1 MSEQNEQKTP
11 EPGEDEIVDAA
22 EAEMPEA
29 AEQEAVSDDYI
40 DGGALDGTIT
50 EIDRIAELEEELGK
64 MKDQAMRALAE
75 AENTRRRS
83 QLEIQ
88 TKLKYANADLARD
101 LLAVADNLTRTL
113 EAVDPDARKGSEALE
128 NLCVG
133 VEMTQ
138 KQLHDAFA
146 KAGVTVIDA
155 LNQRFDHNYHQAMF
169 EIPNPEVAS
178 GTVLQEMQKGYLIHD
193 RLLRPAMVGVA
204 KGGPKPEAP
213 ASSDGEEAL
222 TKAQVDAAYNQDDEG
237 SGGTIDTET

>member
-1 MSEQNEQKTP
+1 MSEQNEPNTP
-11 EPGEDEIVDAA
+11 EPGEEETVEATEA
-22 EAEMPEA
+22 EAPEA
-29 AEQEAVSDDYI
+29 AEQEVAPDDYI
-40 DGGALDGTIT
+40 DEGALDGTIT

-83 QLEIQ
+83 QAEIQ
-88 TKLKYANADLARD
+88 SKAKYANTDLARD

-113 EAVDPDARKGSEALE
+113 EAVTPEARKEDETLE

-138 KQLHDAFA
+138 KQLLDAFA
-146 KAGVTVIDA
+146 KASVTVIEA

-169 EIPNPEVAS
+169 EIPNAEVPS

-204 KGGPKPEAP
+204 KGGPKPEVSP
-213 ASSDGEEAL
+213 SSDGEEA
-222 TKAQVDAAYNQDDEG
+222 TAKAQGGAAYSQDDDG
-237 SGGTIDTET
+237 SGNTIDTET